1 MNNFTR
7 GLIIGGFIGAAL
19 GLTGIRNSSWV
30 QKNVW
35 RPSRRAIKK
44 ASRVMS
50 DFAGMM

>member
-7 GLIIGGFIGAAL
+7 GLIIGSFIGAAL
-19 GLTGIRNSSWV
+19 GLTGIKNSSWV

-50 DFAGMM
+50 NVAGMM

>member
-1 MNNFTR
+1 MNKFTR
-7 GLIIGGFIGAAL
+7 GLIIGGVIGAAL
-19 GLTGIRNSSWV
+19 GLTGMKNSTWV

-50 DFAGMM
+50 DVAGMM

>member
-1 MNNFTR
+1 MNKFTR
-7 GLIIGGFIGAAL
+7 GLLIGGVIGAAL
-19 GLTGIRNSSWV
+19 GLTGMKNSAWM

-50 DFAGMM
+50 DVASMM